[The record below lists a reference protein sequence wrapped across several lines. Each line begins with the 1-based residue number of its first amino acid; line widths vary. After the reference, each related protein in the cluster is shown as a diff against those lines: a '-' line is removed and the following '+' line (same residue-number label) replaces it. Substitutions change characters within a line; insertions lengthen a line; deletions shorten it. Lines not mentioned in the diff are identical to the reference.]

1 MLSSPCSSTLL
12 GAFILLGLVE
22 ESIIWAKQL
31 GYLVET
37 MRNIVIARPAQK
49 PRIKKSCT
57 GCGDYFTCFKQA
69 NYDYCRNC
77 AINGNRYCQNQCP
90 ECGNGSGV
98 IKFKGKPPRECKL
111 CALTKPKINC
121 FYGCDFM
128 ASIAHIMEQHYQQR
142 HPFKPKEVKRG

>member
-1 MLSSPCSSTLL
+1 
-12 GAFILLGLVE
+12 
-22 ESIIWAKQL
+22 
-31 GYLVET
+31 

-121 FYGCDFM
+121 FYGCYFM
-128 ASIAHIMEQHYQQR
+128 AAVVLIIGKQDALKQS
-142 HPFKPKEVKRG
+142 FKN

>member
-1 MLSSPCSSTLL
+1 
-12 GAFILLGLVE
+12 
-22 ESIIWAKQL
+22 
-31 GYLVET
+31 

-77 AINGNRYCQNQCP
+77 AINGNRYAKNQCP
-90 ECGNGSGV
+90 ECGDSSGV

-128 ASIAHIMEQHYQQR
+128 AGQHRASRRRSQ
-142 HPFKPKEVKRG
+142 HNKNVNTPKSNTGRARYTKFH

>member
-1 MLSSPCSSTLL
+1 
-12 GAFILLGLVE
+12 
-22 ESIIWAKQL
+22 
-31 GYLVET
+31 

-57 GCGDYFTCFKQA
+57 GCGDTFTTYQPA

-77 AINGNRYCQNQCP
+77 AINGNRYAQNQCP
-90 ECGNGSGV
+90 ECGDGSGV

-121 FYGCDFM
+121 FYGWEFM
-128 ASIAHIMEQHYQQR
+128 VDIDRIMEQHYRQK
-142 HPFKPKEVKRG
+142 HTLKLTEIKCG